1 MTSDD
6 KPVLVELDVEEVLSP
21 ADAPIILE
29 TSEATM
35 QRAARFASRPRSRI
49 GSLFWGLLAALL
61 GAFVSV
67 AVWDFVTSL
76 LARNEVLGSAVLA
89 IALAFLAVLC
99 AVILREIAGFLRL
112 GRIDSL
118 QKEAAE
124 VQASHDIGRAKH
136 FTAKLQ
142 KLYKNRHE
150 AEWGLA
156 AFHERAEEQFDATD
170 LMSLAENKILAPL
183 DAEAILEIQSAARQV
198 ATVTAFVPMAFADVI
213 AALTMNM
220 RMIRRIAEIYGGRA
234 GTLGSWRLTK
244 VVLSHLVA
252 TGAVA
257 VGDDL
262 IGSIAGGGV
271 MSKVSRRFGEG
282 IINGALTARV
292 GVAALEVC
300 RPMPFVTQK
309 RPRVTTLVQRA
320 MAGLFSGKKNG
331 DTADS

>member
-1 MTSDD
+1 MTTDD
-6 KPVLVELDVEEVLSP
+6 KPVLVELDVQEVLSP
-21 ADAPIILE
+21 ADAPIIQE

-35 QRAARFASRPRSRI
+35 QRAARFASRKTSKI
-49 GSLFWGLLAALL
+49 GALFWGLLAALL
-61 GAFVSV
+61 GAAISV
-67 AVWDFVTSL
+67 AVWDFVNGL
-76 LARNEVLGSAVLA
+76 LARNEIFGGIVLA
-89 IALAFLAVLC
+89 ITVAFFVVLSIV
-99 AVILREIAGFLRL
+99 ALRELAGFLRL
-112 GRIDSL
+112 ARIDTL
-118 QKEAAE
+118 QKTAVEVNAAGDMA
-124 VQASHDIGRAKH
+124 QAMA
-136 FTAKLQ
+136 FTGLLQ
-142 KLYKNRHE
+142 NLYKHRPD
-150 AEWGLA
+150 AEWGLS
-156 AFHERAEEQFDATD
+156 AFAERAGDQFEAAD

-257 VGDDL
+257 VGDDM

-300 RPMPFVTQK
+300 RPMPFVAQK

-320 MAGLFSGKKNG
+320 LAGLFIGKNG
-331 DTADS
+331 GKSGG